1 MLTNKDRFARRKQRV
16 RTRLARLTET
26 GKGRLRLSIF
36 RSSKHMFAQIIDDTK
51 DVTVAMAS
59 TMDKDLRKSLKTT
72 ANKDAAVAVGK
83 LLAER
88 AIKAGVKQ
96 VAFDRAGYLYHGR
109 VKALAEGAR
118 AGGLEF

>member
-1 MLTNKDRFARRKQRV
+1 MLSNKDKFARRKQRV

-51 DVTVAMAS
+51 DVTVATAS
-59 TMDKDLRKSLKTT
+59 TLDKDLRTKLKSTS
-72 ANKDAAVAVGK
+72 NKDAAVAVGK

-88 AIKAGVKQ
+88 AVKKGVKQ

-109 VKALAEGAR
+109 VKALADGAR
-118 AGGLEF
+118 EGGLEF

>member
-1 MLTNKDRFARRKQRV
+1 MLSNKEKFSRRKQRV
-16 RTRLARLTET
+16 RMRLARLTET

-51 DVTVAMAS
+51 DVTVATAS
-59 TMDKDLRKSLKTT
+59 TLDKDLRKTLKSTS
-72 ANKDAAVAVGK
+72 NVDAAVAVGK
-83 LLAER
+83 LLAQR
-88 AIKAGVKQ
+88 AVKKGVKQ

-118 AGGLEF
+118 EGGLEF

>member
-1 MLTNKDRFARRKQRV
+1 MLTNKDKFARRKQRV

-51 DVTVAMAS
+51 DVTVATAS
-59 TMDKDLRKSLKTT
+59 TMDKDLRKKLKST
-72 ANKDAAVAVGK
+72 ANKEAAVAVGK

-88 AIKAGVKQ
+88 AVKKGVKQ

-118 AGGLEF
+118 EGGLEF